1 MMQRTARFLFCFSL
15 LTGCL
20 LGFPLMAADKEPAAK
35 ADKPTIVTF
44 GDSTTAT
51 RGPLVVYSMILEKE
65 LPAAGVPV
73 KVVNSGIGGHTTHQ
87 AVGRFKKDVL
97 QHDPD
102 LVVIQYG
109 INDSAVDVWR
119 DPPATKS
126 RVSVEQYAA
135 NLRKMIKQLK
145 EKQISVILMTP
156 NSLRWIP
163 RMKKLYGKP
172 PYDPED
178 VQGFNVLLR
187 SYAAA
192 VRKIA
197 KEENVPLV
205 DVYAAFENYDKQA
218 NQAADDLL
226 LDGMHPNTQG
236 QKMVAD
242 LLLPQIKAALAKQD
256 Q

>member
-1 MMQRTARFLFCFSL
+1 MIHRTARFLFCCSL

-20 LGFPLMAADKEPAAK
+20 VGSALQAADQEPEK
-35 ADKPTIVTF
+35 SDQTTIVTF

-65 LPAAGVPV
+65 LPTADKPV
-73 KVVNSGIGGHTTHQ
+73 KVVNSGIGGHTTQ
-87 AVGRFKKDVL
+87 NAIARFDKDVL

-119 DPPATKS
+119 DPPATQS
-126 RVSVEQYAA
+126 RVSVEQYDA
-135 NLRKMIKQLK
+135 NLRTMIKQLK
-145 EKQISVILMTP
+145 EKQIAVILMTP

-163 RMKKLYGKP
+163 RMQKLYGKP

-178 VQGFNVLLR
+178 VQGFNVLLK

-197 KEENVPLV
+197 KEEHVPLV

-242 LLLPQIKAALAKQD
+242 LLLPQIKAALAKQG